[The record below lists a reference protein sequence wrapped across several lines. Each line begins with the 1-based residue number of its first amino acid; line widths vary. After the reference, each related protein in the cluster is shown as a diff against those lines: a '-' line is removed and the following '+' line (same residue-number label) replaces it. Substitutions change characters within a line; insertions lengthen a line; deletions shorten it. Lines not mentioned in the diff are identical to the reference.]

1 MEIKFNEKQIEMLQ
15 QQISQLV
22 LNEVS
27 KIDNNKPRYMNK
39 KQTCG
44 YLQVSNNTLDS
55 WIKTGLPVIRIN
67 RIMRFDSLEID
78 TWLSTKYNRVTPLTR
93 KQRSF

>member
-1 MEIKFNEKQIEMLQ
+1 MEIKFDEKQIEMLQ
-15 QQISQLV
+15 QQISQLI

-39 KQTCG
+39 KQTCS
-44 YLQVSNNTLDS
+44 YLQISNNTLDY
-55 WIKTGLPVIRIN
+55 WIKKGLPVIRIN
-67 RIMRFDSLEID
+67 GVMRFDSLEID
-78 TWLSTKYNRVTPLTR
+78 NWLSTKYNRVTPLTR